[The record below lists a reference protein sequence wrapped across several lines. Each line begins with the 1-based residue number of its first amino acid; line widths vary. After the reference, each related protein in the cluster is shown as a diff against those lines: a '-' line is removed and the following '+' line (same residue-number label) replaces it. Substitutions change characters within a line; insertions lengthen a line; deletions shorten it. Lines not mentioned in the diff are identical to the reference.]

1 MTEVTSS
8 RPSAHVPS
16 VWGPRWAR
24 VVGWIGVHVVW
35 HFRVRGARHIPRTGP
50 VVIAAN
56 HVSVL
61 DGPALMGC
69 VRRGAH
75 IISKQEMF
83 HGPLGVVLR
92 GAGQIP
98 VDRASGRTALE
109 SALGVLRR
117 GGVVGI
123 FPEGN
128 RGRGDVAG
136 VRAGVAWLAVH
147 GGAPVVPVAVLGTRR
162 TGEAIG
168 HVPGPF
174 RRMVVVF
181 GAPITVDL
189 PPDVPRRDAVRLTA
203 EVVAARLADHVRE
216 ASERY
221 GLPLPSDGEPRD
233 EHLLVMRPDDGQPEA

>member
-1 MTEVTSS
+1 MSDATGP
-8 RPSAHVPS
+8 RPTVRVPG

-24 VVGWIGVHVVW
+24 VVGWIGVHLVW
-35 HFRVRGARHIPRTGP
+35 HFRVRGAHRIPRCGP

-69 VRRGAH
+69 VGRGAH
-75 IISKQEMF
+75 IITKHEMF
-83 HGPLGVVLR
+83 HGPLGVILR

-98 VDRASGRTALE
+98 VDRSSGRAALE

-168 HVPGPF
+168 HVPGFF
-174 RRMVVVF
+174 RRMVVEF
-181 GAPITVDL
+181 GEPITVEL
-189 PPDVPRRDAVRLTA
+189 PPDAPRRDAVRLTA
-203 EVVAARLADHVRE
+203 EVVAARLSDHVKE

-221 GLPLPSDGEPRD
+221 GLPLPEDGTRRD
-233 EHLLVMRPDDGQPEA
+233 EHLLVRRSDEDQSQA